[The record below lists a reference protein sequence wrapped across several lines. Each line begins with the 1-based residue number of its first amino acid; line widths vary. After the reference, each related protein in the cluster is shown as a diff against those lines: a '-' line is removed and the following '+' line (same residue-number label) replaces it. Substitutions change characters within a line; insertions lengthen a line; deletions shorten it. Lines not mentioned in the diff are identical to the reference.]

1 MTKVSDKL
9 FVYGTLLDED
19 NKYGIYLRD
28 SSSFFAAG
36 KIKGKLY
43 NIGEYPAAVL
53 LPKGEDYIHGIILRM
68 DEPDITLS
76 IIDIYEG
83 FGEEHPHPNEF
94 IRIMTDVETK
104 EGPVQ
109 CWIYVYNLPTDG
121 LNPIEKGKYIK

>member
-28 SSSFFAAG
+28 SSKFYSTG

-53 LPKGEDYIHGIILRM
+53 LPQGEDYIHGIILQM

-83 FGEEHPHPNEF
+83 FGEEHPNPNEF
-94 IRIMTDVETK
+94 IRVMTDIETK
-104 EGPVQ
+104 EGAVT
-109 CWIYVYNLPTDG
+109 CWIYLYNLPTEG
-121 LNPIEKGKYIK
+121 LTQIDSGKYIQ